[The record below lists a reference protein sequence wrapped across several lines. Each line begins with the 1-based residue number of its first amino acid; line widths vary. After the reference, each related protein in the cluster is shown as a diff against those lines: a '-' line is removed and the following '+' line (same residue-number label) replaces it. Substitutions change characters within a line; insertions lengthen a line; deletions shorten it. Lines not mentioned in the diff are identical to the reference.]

1 MPNTVPNQRL
11 VAIHRERASS
21 DFLGI
26 KNSHWQ
32 AAARDLGAHALMLY
46 LYFASNANGF
56 MLALSPAAIRQAVGM
71 PSSTYRDQFVR
82 LVDKGYLV
90 QRGDS
95 NTYDFY
101 ETPQRATH
109 TEKDETDG
117 GYDFTADAFGTPQT
131 VNNDTPE
138 DREINI
144 NKRNCSFPAL
154 LPAHLCLPAS
164 GPGRTPGN
172 HSELDGARRCG
183 HDGALSACSER
194 GQGRCGTETEF
205 AIQKR
210 KTDPSHCVRRSVQVQ
225 FKYGGF
231 LP

>member
-1 MPNTVPNQRL
+1 MTETMTYTSLDQLPITLRADELAAVL
-11 VAIHRERASS
+11 GISRASAYTLMRS
-21 DFLGI
+21 KGFPTIFIG
-26 KNSHWQ
+26 KRMVVY
-32 AAARDLGAHALMLY
+32 RDKFIQWMDEQV
-46 LYFASNANGF
+46 YFASNANGF

-109 TEKDETDG
+109 TEKDETDS
-117 GYDFTADAFGTPQT
+117 GYDFTADAFGAPQT

-144 NKRNCSFPAL
+144 NNINSINKCGGEKQVSPA
-154 LPAHLCLPAS
+154 PIKKKF
-164 GPGRTPGN
+164 
-172 HSELDGARRCG
+172 
-183 HDGALSACSER
+183 
-194 GQGRCGTETEF
+194 EF
-205 AIQKR
+205 
-210 KTDPSHCVRRSVQVQ
+210 
-225 FKYGGF
+225 
-231 LP
+231 

>member
-11 VAIHRERASS
+11 IAIHRERAAS

-46 LYFASNANGF
+46 LYFASNANGY

-71 PSSTYRDQFVR
+71 PQSTYRDQFTKLIDR
-82 LVDKGYLV
+82 GYLV
-90 QRGDS
+90 QRGGS

-109 TEKDETDG
+109 TEKDNMAS
-117 GYDFTADAFGTPQT
+117 GYDFTA
-131 VNNDTPE
+131 E

-144 NKRNCSFPAL
+144 NITDKINSFGGEKQVSP
-154 LPAHLCLPAS
+154 
-164 GPGRTPGN
+164 TP
-172 HSELDGARRCG
+172 
-183 HDGALSACSER
+183 SER
-194 GQGRCGTETEF
+194 RFEF
-205 AIQKR
+205 
-210 KTDPSHCVRRSVQVQ
+210 
-225 FKYGGF
+225 
-231 LP
+231 

>member
-56 MLALSPAAIRQAVGM
+56 TLALSPAAIRQAVGM

-90 QRGDS
+90 QRGES

-109 TEKDETDG
+109 TEKDKTDG
-117 GYDFTADAFGTPQT
+117 GYDFTADAFGAPQT

-144 NKRNCSFPAL
+144 NNTSMTAL
-154 LPAHLCLPAS
+154 PPSKLSSIITVS
-164 GPGRTPGN
+164 GRSWCRIAGRSPRPT
-172 HSELDGARRCG
+172 
-183 HDGALSACSER
+183 LSWKQEKA
-194 GQGRCGTETEF
+194 
-205 AIQKR
+205 
-210 KTDPSHCVRRSVQVQ
+210 
-225 FKYGGF
+225 
-231 LP
+231 